1 MHEIKTETLVQAIG
15 EKMKKKEPLGD
26 SDAVEESIIAGLA
39 GTVRSLC
46 VCSFVR
52 LFVRPIFRSFI
63 SFLAAEPFFSFSENS
78 SKTIL
83 HFRIELG
90 GVHRADRHANEED
103 QDSH

>member
-52 LFVRPIFRSFI
+52 P
-63 SFLAAEPFFSFSENS
+63 AYFSFVP
-78 SKTIL
+78 
-83 HFRIELG
+83 FVFG
-90 GVHRADRHANEED
+90 G
-103 QDSH
+103 